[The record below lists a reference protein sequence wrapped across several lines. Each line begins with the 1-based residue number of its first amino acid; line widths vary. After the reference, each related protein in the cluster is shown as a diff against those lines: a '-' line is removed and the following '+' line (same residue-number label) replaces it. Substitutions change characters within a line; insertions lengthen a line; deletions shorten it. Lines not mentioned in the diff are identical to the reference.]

1 MNPTGVR
8 RDFAKLFCLLVL
20 LAGFGVS
27 ARAQQ
32 VVTTPTGSKL
42 EVRVIPEKKKI
53 LPGEPIEVAV
63 EYRFLKPEGGAPDNH
78 WKQDVWP
85 ILQGPIV
92 IKAYEGNGS
101 LVAQG
106 VYEEKNWAFSD
117 YELDLETITRHFFL
131 PLWFSLKQPGIFRLT
146 VETQFTT
153 ARDSTFLLEPEPAVH
168 FPISATGVIEIL
180 PPNEKLMGEVIREIG
195 SKAVQ
200 TDFNP
205 SLKRLYQIDDPRV
218 VPFLKQKLRGWIH
231 RPKSYQPTNAFSR
244 RPIREDGIQTASQI
258 PLLLIGFQRDPIDEE
273 LACLIQK
280 LASFS
285 TEEAMSALVEAS
297 TCENDFAREAVANS
311 LPACPHPK
319 AFQLL
324 NLMAGDPRGWIRE
337 AVAKGLGLDA
347 SPETEKTLVE
357 MLNDPGPSI
366 REAAR
371 KSLDTRKANN
381 PK

>member
-1 MNPTGVR
+1 MNLTTKRTHFP
-8 RDFAKLFCLLVL
+8 KLFVL
-20 LAGFGVS
+20 LALLAGLGGA

-63 EYRFLKPEGGAPDNH
+63 EYRFLKPEGGTPDKH

-92 IKAYEGNGS
+92 IKAYEENGS

-106 VYEEKNWAFSD
+106 VYEEKSWAFSD

-153 ARDSTFLLEPEPAVH
+153 ARNSTFLLEPERAVH

-180 PPNEKLMGEVIREIG
+180 PPDEKLMGRVIQEIG
-195 SKAVQ
+195 QKAVE

-205 SLKRLYQIDDPRV
+205 SLSRLYRIDDPRV
-218 VPFLKQKLRGWIH
+218 VLFLQQKLRRWIY
-231 RPKSYQPTNAFSR
+231 RPKSYERTQAFPR
-244 RPIREDGIQTASQI
+244 RQKQEGGIQTAFPI
-258 PLLLIGFQRDPIDEE
+258 PLILIGFQQDPINQA
-273 LACLIQK
+273 LAPLIGK
-280 LASFS
+280 LASFG
-285 TEEAMSALVEAS
+285 TEEAMSALVEAA
-297 TCENDFAREAVANS
+297 TCDNDDARTAVAKS
-311 LPACPHPK
+311 LPKCPHPK

-324 NLMAGDPRGWIRE
+324 GSMAKDQRWWVRE
-337 AVAKGLGLDA
+337 AVAEGLGLDA

-357 MLNDPGPSI
+357 MLDDPGPSI

-371 KSLDTRKANN
+371 KSLDARKANN